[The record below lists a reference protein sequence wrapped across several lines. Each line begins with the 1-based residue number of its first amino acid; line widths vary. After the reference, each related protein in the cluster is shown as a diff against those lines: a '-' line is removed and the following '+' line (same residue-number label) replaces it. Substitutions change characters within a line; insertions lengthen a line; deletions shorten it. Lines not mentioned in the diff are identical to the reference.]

1 MASQQ
6 SSRVEAP
13 NAPSRL
19 RRTELLADLVGIN
32 SVNPDH
38 AGPKSGPGGEGP
50 LAHWIAEKARA
61 MGADVTL
68 DEVMPGRPN
77 IYCLFPGSDGTEN
90 GSGASSKT
98 VCVDVHL
105 DTVGVEHMPDD
116 PFHGRIADGR
126 VYGRGSVDTKATF
139 AVVLEMLESL
149 SDEGRRLGPNL
160 LLAGSISEEMGGFP
174 GAFAMQE
181 RLKEDVFSVDQIV
194 VAEPTMCAPV
204 YGHKGGLGLQV
215 TVRGSAA
222 HSSKPH
228 LGENAVVA
236 GSRVVA
242 ALEAEHE
249 RLVSGDA
256 PTEVGTGTLAVTE
269 IHGGLARNIIPDECF
284 IFGDRRVAPG
294 EDVETMFSKLRELV
308 AKAASPAEVEVAL
321 SYDRVMPGFYRPADS
336 DLVQELSE
344 ISGVPADIASFGTNA
359 LAYNDLAADIVVF
372 GPGSIDQAHKAVEWV
387 DIDQLDIAG
396 SIYRQWLT
404 RHA

>member
-1 MASQQ
+1 MTPQQ
-6 SSRVEAP
+6 SSRVESS
-13 NAPSRL
+13 NAPTRL

-38 AGPKSGPGGEGP
+38 AGPKSGAGGESE
-50 LAHWIAEKARA
+50 LSHFIAEKAKA
-61 MGADVTL
+61 LGADVTL
-68 DEVMPGRPN
+68 DEVLPGRPN
-77 IYCLFPGSDGTEN
+77 VYCLFPGSDSEGN
-90 GSGASSKT
+90 GSRKT

-149 SDEGRRLGPNL
+149 TAEGRRLGPNL
-160 LLAGSISEEMGGFP
+160 LLAGSVSEEMGGFP
-174 GAFAMQE
+174 GAFALQE
-181 RLKEDVFSVDQIV
+181 RFKEKALPVDQIV

-215 TVRGSAA
+215 TVRGAAA

-228 LGENAVVA
+228 LGVNAIIA

-249 RLVSGDA
+249 RLVTNDA

-269 IHGGLARNIIPDECF
+269 MRGGLARNIIPDECS

-294 EDVETMFSKLRELV
+294 EDIDSMFARLKELV
-308 AKAASPAEVEVAL
+308 SEAAAPAEVEVAM

-336 DLVQELSE
+336 GLVQELAE
-344 ISGVPADIASFGTNA
+344 ISGAPADIASYGTNA
-359 LAYNDLAADIVVF
+359 LAYNELAADIVVF

-404 RHA
+404 HHG